1 MKKTVIITDSCSDLP
16 SWYVKQRNLPIVNY
30 IFNFKGKEY
39 KDDLGESVSY
49 SEFYDSV
56 RKGEMPTT
64 SQVNSQIFV
73 DFFKKYIENGDS
85 IIYMSFSSALT
96 GTFNNVLLA
105 REMLLEQYPDA
116 DINII
121 DTKSAS
127 MGQGLLVHHAL
138 NLLEQGASKQEIVDW
153 IENNKLKIAHWFTV
167 EDLGHLKRGGRL
179 SGTAAFVGTIL
190 NVKPVL
196 HVDNEGRLVPVM
208 KAKGRKK
215 SLKVLV
221 DKLEETIIEPEKQ
234 TIFISHGDS
243 INDAHYV
250 AALIKEKFPVK
261 DIMINHIGPVIGS
274 HSGPGTIALFF
285 MARER

>member
-1 MKKTVIITDSCSDLP
+1 MNTIIITDSCSDLP
-16 SWYVKQRNLPIVNY
+16 LWYVEQRNIPIINFT
-30 IFNFKGKEY
+30 FNFKEKEY
-39 KDDLGESVSY
+39 KDDLGQSISY
-49 SEFYDSV
+49 SDFYNAV

-64 SQVNSQIFV
+64 SQINSQVFM
-73 DFFKKYIENGDS
+73 DFFEKYIKQDIS
-85 IIYMSFSSALT
+85 IIYLCFSSALS
-96 GTFNNVLLA
+96 GTYNNALLA
-105 REMLLEQYPDA
+105 RQMLLEKYPNA

-127 MGQGLLVHHAL
+127 MGQGLLVHYAL
-138 NLLEQGASKQEIVDW
+138 DLLNQGASKQEIIDW
-153 IENNKLKIAHWFTV
+153 VEANKLKLAHWFTV

-179 SGTAAFVGTIL
+179 SGAAAFVGTVL

-196 HVDNEGRLVPVM
+196 HVDNEGRLVPVV

-215 SLKVLV
+215 SLKTLFE
-221 DKLEETIIEPEKQ
+221 KMEATIVEPENQ

-243 INDAHYV
+243 IDDAYYL
-250 AALIKEKFPVK
+250 AAMIKEKFTVK
-261 DIMINHIGPVIGS
+261 DIVINHIGPVIGS